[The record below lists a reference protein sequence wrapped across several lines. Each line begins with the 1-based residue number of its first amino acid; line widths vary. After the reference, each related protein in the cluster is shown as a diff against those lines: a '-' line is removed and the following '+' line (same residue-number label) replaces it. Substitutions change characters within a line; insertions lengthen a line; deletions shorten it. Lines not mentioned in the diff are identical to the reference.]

1 VERGF
6 YARVSRLGAQWL
18 ELDLHFLSLGGGEIA
33 LGWWFE
39 ECLVPYLVNTSKLE
53 AVQSIS
59 IVTGYG
65 KTRSRGARLNDDG
78 MRLRVRAML
87 KYMNINE
94 TPQPNKGR
102 IHINKQELVE
112 EVKKNEGKIMF
123 DIAGYTRFKEE
134 ETTANKFPDVTQQ
147 VRSRFRPAKPGEGP
161 QGTFIQDGMDA
172 PVNPL
177 PYQADDMGRR
187 DSRRVSAIRSV
198 GGFEQDRRDSRRSSY
213 NDEDRGPSRRSSED
227 GPQDRRGGYGDR
239 NHNGDQERRGSY
251 VDQDRRGG
259 YGDQERRGSH
269 ADQERRG
276 SYGERERRGGG
287 GNGNNEE
294 NRGSYGDRD
303 RRNDAD
309 RRSSRDNDT
318 RPPGR
323 DDSQGDRGDAHRRD
337 DMPRQPRRHDDRD
350 QRSSRTNSER
360 PGRDSY
366 YEYGDDRRFD
376 EDAGGRRGSYNDGPS
391 RPPREMAQND
401 RDRRGPDRYH
411 DRDNRDAGYGG
422 GGLPPSD
429 ARRAPNHSDRGYG
442 YRHSSDAAMP
452 GRRESG
458 DDRKPLAQDYN
469 RDESSSHGLAS
480 VKEEMDN
487 GDRGGGLAGTKRGL
501 EGNRGYNIE
510 PAFSKRRGM

>member
-1 VERGF
+1 MERGF

-39 ECLVPYLVNTSKLE
+39 ECLVPYLVNTPKLE

-87 KYMNINE
+87 TYMSIKE

-161 QGTFIQDGMDA
+161 RGTFIQDGMDA
-172 PVNPL
+172 PVNPQ
-177 PYQADDMGRR
+177 PYQADDTGRR
-187 DSRRVSAIRSV
+187 DSRRAPVIRS
-198 GGFEQDRRDSRRSSY
+198 GGGLEDDRRDSRRSSY
-213 NDEDRGPSRRSSED
+213 NDEDRRPSRRSSED
-227 GPQDRRGGYGDR
+227 GPQDRRGSNFEDR
-239 NHNGDQERRGSY
+239 NHHRDQDRRGSY
-251 VDQDRRGG
+251 VDQERRGG

-276 SYGERERRGGG
+276 SYRERERGGG
-287 GNGNNEE
+287 DGLDNNAER
-294 NRGSYGDRD
+294 RGSYDDRD

-309 RRSSRDNDT
+309 RRSSRNNDI

-323 DDSQGDRGDAHRRD
+323 DDSRGDRGDVHRRD
-337 DMPRQPRRHDDRD
+337 DKPREPRRQDDRD
-350 QRSSRTNSER
+350 QGSSRANSER
-360 PGRDSY
+360 PGRDFY
-366 YEYGDDRRFD
+366 HGDDRRFD

-391 RPPREMAQND
+391 RPPREMVQND
-401 RDRRGPDRYH
+401 RDRRGPDRYRT
-411 DRDNRDAGYGG
+411 RDNRDAGHSGG
-422 GGLPPSD
+422 PPPSD
-429 ARRAPNHSDRGYG
+429 ARRAPNHSDRGYD

-458 DDRKPLAQDYN
+458 DDRKPQDYN
-469 RDESSSHGLAS
+469 RDETSSHGLAS

-487 GDRGGGLAGTKRGL
+487 GDNGGGLAGTKRGL

-510 PAFSKRRGM
+510 PAFSKRRSM